1 MIKTEWCVVIR
12 GYTDSVGALQTVCS
26 SYREDVVITNSV
38 SLGTSDRM

>member
-12 GYTDSVGALQTVCS
+12 GYTDSVGR
-26 SYREDVVITNSV
+26 YRRCVVPTEDVVITNSV